1 MIDLR
6 IPDHNGSIICIL
18 LPNPTENDKKKCW
31 ADGSGH
37 TPASFCLEFSE
48 IKTITYGTQLGGKE
62 KVLIIEQKSGG
73 QLVIPIKS
81 VDPSIDF
88 DPSIDYRIEYRTIKF
103 WERVVYLD

>member
-1 MIDLR
+1 MVIKITGRTRDLHKEIARFFGGEVLYTGYSSFPFVRLLGEKAMIDLR

-48 IKTITYGTQLGGKE
+48 IKTITYGT
-62 KVLIIEQKSGG
+62 
-73 QLVIPIKS
+73 
-81 VDPSIDF
+81 
-88 DPSIDYRIEYRTIKF
+88 
-103 WERVVYLD
+103 